1 MKSQVSWT
9 RFAVEGLVI
18 VASILMAFGIEA
30 WWNERG
36 EKAHRAELLTALI
49 ADFSVTRERLAES
62 RAIGEDYV
70 ARGREVLRLTPE
82 SPDLPRDSLRFL
94 LRGFFLKIDFE
105 PALSTYEAALGSGDL
120 AFLGSQ
126 DFVRATAEFRQAR
139 DSYDLQL
146 GLGAQLFF
154 LGPILELRQRLGSL
168 GILVADRDPDCEGWG
183 RNSCYPAAFDLDATA
198 IQRVLLEP
206 EVRGA
211 LETVQNVNLNIMMA
225 LQRMDDEA
233 ALVIDALRAAK

>member
-146 GLGAQLFF
+146 GLGAQFFF

-168 GILVADRDPDCEGWG
+168 GILVADRDPDE
-183 RNSCYPAAFDLDATA
+183 FDLDAAA
-198 IQRVLLEP
+198 IQRVVLEP

-211 LETVQNVNLNIMMA
+211 LETIQNMNLNIMMA